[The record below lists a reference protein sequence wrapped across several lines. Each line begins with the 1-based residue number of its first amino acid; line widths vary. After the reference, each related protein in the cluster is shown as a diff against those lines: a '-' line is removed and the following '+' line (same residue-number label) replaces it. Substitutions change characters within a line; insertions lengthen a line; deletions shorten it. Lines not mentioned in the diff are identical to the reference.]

1 MPRPCAVEV
10 HAGGYKSRPQGLAD
24 ATASR
29 RGGSRLRLQKSSARS
44 RGCHGLAPW
53 RLTLAATK
61 VVRKVS
67 RMPRPRAVETTL
79 AATKVVRKVSRMPR
93 PCAVEVHAGSYKI
106 RPQGLGGPGLARWR
120 FTLAAVKFVRKVSRM
135 PRPCAVEVHAGS
147 YKIRPQG
154 LADATALC
162 RGGSRWRLQNS
173 SARSRGCHGLVP
185 WRFTLAATKFVRKV
199 SRMPRPCAVEVHA
212 GSYKIRPQGLADATA
227 LCRGGSRWQ
236 LQNSS
241 ARSRGY

>member
-10 HAGGYKSRPQGLAD
+10 HAGGYKIRPQGLAD
-24 ATASR
+24 ATALR
-29 RGGSRLRLQKSSARS
+29 RGGSRWRLQNSSARS

-53 RLTLAATK
+53 RFTLAATK

-67 RMPRPRAVETTL
+67 RMPRPRAVET
-79 AATKVVRKVSRMPR
+79 
-93 PCAVEVHAGSYKI
+93 HARSYK
-106 RPQGLGGPGLARWR
+106 
-120 FTLAAVKFVRKVSRM
+120 S
-135 PRPCAVEVHAGS
+135 
-147 YKIRPQG
+147 RPQG
-154 LADATALC
+154 LADATASRRGDHAGGYKSRPQGLADAKALR
-162 RGGSRWRLQNS
+162 RGGSRWQLQNS
-173 SARSRGCHGLVP
+173 SAR
-185 WRFTLAATKFVRKV
+185 

-241 ARSRGY
+241 ARSRGCHGLVPWRFTLAATKFVRKVSRIPRPCAVE